1 MWKALLP
8 REVTLTLN
16 PTFDPKKQQL
26 RCTYQIDGMPL
37 LEFIGRQVVNLM
49 GNVEIGHI
57 KVTPDEII
65 LNTPNQDL
73 PYKIAYIA
81 IGDITIQLKKE

>member
-16 PTFDPKKQQL
+16 PTFDPHNQQL
-26 RCTYQIDGMPL
+26 RCTYQIDSMPL
-37 LEFIGRQVVNLM
+37 LEFIGRRVVNLK
-49 GNVEIGHI
+49 GNVDIENI

-65 LNTPNQDL
+65 LSTPNQDL
-73 PYKIAYIA
+73 PYKIAKLEM
-81 IGDITIQLKKE
+81 GEFTITLIKE